1 MFEPSPFP
9 FQGPLDPTEVSG
21 RDELRRDLAE
31 RLTQRQVTA
40 LLGPRRY
47 GKTSLLRRVAADLAE
62 VGPVTVWI
70 DLYELNSMADLAGA
84 IDHAIAGLSG
94 RVRKMLDSISNDL
107 SFRIG
112 SLGVELSRSA
122 RERPDPVLAVR
133 ALLQRLVEVAQHH
146 DTLVVFD
153 EFSGIANVDRAAGIL
168 RTELQHH
175 YRDLGIIFAGS
186 EPSTMRMLFSDQAQ
200 PFFAQADL
208 IEIGPLTD
216 TEIVDIVETGFE
228 STGRKAGETVER
240 IVKFVRGHPQRM
252 MQLADAVWRHTPEG
266 ATADLD
272 VWEQA
277 LESVRSSVDS
287 GSERLYALLPTGQ
300 QKTLRAIVGGG
311 SPYGTA
317 ADVLDLPAGTATG
330 AIAALTDL
338 GYLTRTD
345 DKLLVV
351 DPLLADWLRRRFPV

>member
-1 MFEPSPFP
+1 MAETSPFP
-9 FQGPLDPTEVSG
+9 FQGPLRAGEVTG
-21 RDELRRDLAE
+21 RDDLRRDLAE
-31 RLTQRQVTA
+31 RLTGRQVTA

-47 GKTSLLRRVAADLAE
+47 GKTSLLRRITADLAD
-62 VGPVTVWI
+62 VGPETVWI

-84 IDHAIAGLSG
+84 IDHAIAGLAG
-94 RVRKMLDSISNDL
+94 RVRKMLDAITSDL

-133 ALLQRLVEVAQHH
+133 ALLRKLVEVGMHH
-146 DTLVVFD
+146 DLIVVFD
-153 EFSGIANVDRAAGIL
+153 EFSGIANVDRAAGLL

-175 YRDLGIIFAGS
+175 YRDLGIVFAGS

-216 TEIVDIVETGFE
+216 VEIADIVDAGFARTDR
-228 STGRKAGETVER
+228 SPGSARAQ
-240 IVKFVRGHPQRM
+240 IIKFVRGHPQRM
-252 MQLADAVWRHTPEG
+252 MQMADAVWRHTDEG
-266 ATADLD
+266 STADLET
-272 VWEQA
+272 WEQA
-277 LESVRSSVDS
+277 LSAVRSSVDS
-287 GSERLYALLPTGQ
+287 GTERLYALLPTGQ
-300 QKTLRAIVGGG
+300 QKTLRAIVSGG

-317 ADVLDLPAGTATG
+317 ADVLELPAGTATG
-330 AIAALTDL
+330 AIESLTNS
-338 GYLTRTD
+338 GYLIRTN

-351 DPLLADWLRRRFPV
+351 DPLFADWIRRRFPV

>member
-1 MFEPSPFP
+1 MVDRSPFP
-9 FQGPLDPTEVSG
+9 FQGPLEAGEVTG
-21 RDELRRDLAE
+21 RGDLRRDLAQ
-31 RLTQRQVTA
+31 RLRERQVTA

-47 GKTSLLRRVAADLAE
+47 GKTSLLRRVTADLAE
-62 VGPVTVWI
+62 VGPETIWI

-84 IDHAIAGLSG
+84 IDHAIAGLTG
-94 RVRKMLDSISNDL
+94 RVRKMLDSITSDL

-133 ALLQRLVEVAQHH
+133 ALLRKLVEVAGHH
-146 DTLVVFD
+146 DLIVVFD
-153 EFSGIANVDRAAGIL
+153 EFSGIANVDRAAGLL

-175 YRDLGIIFAGS
+175 YRDLGIVFAGS

-216 TEIVDIVETGFE
+216 DEIGDIVDDGFE
-228 STGRKAGETVER
+228 RTGRSPGPAREQ
-240 IVKFVRGHPQRM
+240 IIKFVRGHPQRM
-252 MQLADAVWRHTPEG
+252 MQMADAVWRHTDEG
-266 ATADLD
+266 STADLGT
-272 VWEQA
+272 WEQA
-277 LESVRSSVDS
+277 LTTVRSSVDS
-287 GSERLYALLPTGQ
+287 GTERLYALLPTGQ
-300 QKTLRAIVGGG
+300 QKTLRAIVSGG

-317 ADVLDLPAGTATG
+317 ADVLELPSGTATG
-330 AIAALTDL
+330 AIESLTNS
-338 GYLTRTD
+338 GYLIRTN

-351 DPLLADWLRRRFPV
+351 DPLFADWIRRRFPV